1 MCSRVIFRYFLC
13 SGVFAARR
21 ARADRLRLGAL
32 AYVSHSA
39 ARRGRAR
46 AAGGVDLGTGEF
58 RYMSIDIHM
67 VGVL

>member
-21 ARADRLRLGAL
+21 ARADRLCLAAL
-32 AYVSHSA
+32 AYVSHSEA
-39 ARRGRAR
+39 WSSAR